1 LSPSRNPGVED
12 IGRAADRLRTSLA
25 LSAEHHHDE
34 ELRYVVELLAAS
46 TMLVAED
53 LGMDDAS
60 RR

>member
-1 LSPSRNPGVED
+1 V
-12 IGRAADRLRTSLA
+12 A